1 MICFCT
7 GPGKTCAPSVPL
19 HRMEGRGVK
28 TGQEVVFAKSAS
40 APCKRSGVNS
50 PVHTLECKKEPWSV
64 AVGRNGDIVVS
75 TKKDVMYVFNKSYEL
90 VAEQRFKDLSHC
102 CVVVDDSNT
111 IIAAGAIAFAKLDME
126 LNKIQC
132 VLFRE
137 RPDLKDCMTFPYAMA
152 VGKEGKLYIAGVK
165 KSYIIDSADFT
176 LCKSFA
182 EKCQAFGIAV
192 NSIGLVYLSAQKENT
207 VRVFTADGDPI
218 FQFGGPGRSPLPQMT
233 LLCPMALAIDCKLD
247 NVYVAT
253 GMKHV
258 NVFDKDG
265 VFLEKYQRSETGHD
279 DCLAASLCA
288 DDRGR
293 LFVAEGETRKI
304 YAYKLDN

>member
-1 MICFCT
+1 
-7 GPGKTCAPSVPL
+7 
-19 HRMEGRGVK
+19 MEGRGVK
-28 TGQEVVFAKSAS
+28 ARHEVEFAKSAS
-40 APCKRSGVNS
+40 TPCKQPEINP
-50 PVHTLECKKEPWSV
+50 PVHMLKCKKEPWSV

-90 VAEQRFKDLSHC
+90 VAEQHFTDLSNC

-111 IIAAGAIAFAKLDME
+111 IIAAGPSTFAKLDME
-126 LNKIQC
+126 LNKLHC
-132 VLFRE
+132 VLFHE
-137 RPDLKDCMTFPYAMA
+137 HPDLKERMTFPYAMA
-152 VGKEGKLYIAGVK
+152 IGKEGKLYIAGVK
-165 KSYIIDSADFT
+165 KAYIVDSADFT
-176 LCKSFA
+176 LCKCFA

-192 NSIGLVYLSAQKENT
+192 NSIGLVYLSVQKENT
-207 VRVFTADGDPI
+207 VRVFTADGNPI
-218 FQFGGPGRSPLPQMT
+218 FQFGGPGQSPLPKMT
-233 LLCPMALAIDCKLD
+233 LFCPMALAIDCKLD

-265 VFLEKYQRSETGHD
+265 AFLEKHQRSETYQD
-279 DCLAASLCA
+279 DCMAASLCA

-304 YAYKLDN
+304 YVYKLDN